1 MRALWALLLVA
12 AASWVEPA
20 GAQVPPRAEDAL
32 RIAQFNA
39 ALSRRGAGVL
49 WRDLTRGKD
58 AQIAGVIAVIAAV
71 QPDVLILNEVDY
83 DREGEALAEFQALL
97 EAAGA
102 AYPHAFS
109 APVNTGAPS
118 GLDLDGDGKTDGPA
132 DAFGFGFFPGQYG
145 MAVLSRLP
153 IDAARA
159 RSFRLLRWADFPDAL
174 LPKRAD
180 GAPFPSAEAQAAMRL
195 SSKSHWDLPVITP
208 GGPLHLFISHPTP
221 PVFDDEHDLNG
232 RRNADEIRFWTLYA
246 GGMAFPDDA
255 GRMAPRAEAPFI
267 LAGDLNSDPE
277 DGDSRHA
284 AIRDLL
290 AHPALQDPAPSS
302 PGGPVAATKGVN
314 TRHAGDP
321 ALDTGDFRDDVV
333 GNLRVDYV
341 LPSAELTL
349 MASGVFWPA
358 PGSPGAELVASAKAS
373 SDHRLVWVDIRMP

>member
-1 MRALWALLLVA
+1 MRALRALLLLVA
-12 AASWVEPA
+12 ATAWDAPVA
-20 GAQVPPRAEDAL
+20 AQVPPRAEDAL

-49 WRDLTRGKD
+49 WRDLTRGTDK
-58 AQIAGVIAVIAAV
+58 QIAGVIAVIAAV

-97 EAAGA
+97 AAAGA
-102 AYPHAFS
+102 AYPHAFW

-174 LPKRAD
+174 LPMRVD
-180 GAPFPSAEAQAAMRL
+180 GTPFPSAEAQAAMRL

-208 GGPLHLFISHPTP
+208 DGPLHLFVSHPTP
-221 PVFDDEHDLNG
+221 PVFDDAHDLNG

-246 GGMAFPDDA
+246 
-255 GRMAPRAEAPFI
+255 
-267 LAGDLNSDPE
+267 
-277 DGDSRHA
+277 DG
-284 AIRDLL
+284 
-290 AHPALQDPAPSS
+290 
-302 PGGPVAATKGVN
+302 
-314 TRHAGDP
+314 
-321 ALDTGDFRDDVV
+321 
-333 GNLRVDYV
+333 
-341 LPSAELTL
+341 
-349 MASGVFWPA
+349 
-358 PGSPGAELVASAKAS
+358 
-373 SDHRLVWVDIRMP
+373 